1 MANFKIFDP
10 MTMDSNMLP
19 NVAGNYI
26 FLLRKGSQLPQ
37 VDINPQ
43 IPEVTLDGNAYQA
56 IYTGIASK
64 SLRRRDYRAH
74 FIGNDASRSTLR
86 KSIGSLFG
94 YDLIPRKEGDLKYKK
109 FKPAD
114 EEKLT
119 EWMMSNLLLA
129 FVENADP
136 KSMED
141 KLIAELN
148 PPLNLEMNHNKVNA
162 EFRALLSKLRRR
174 DVIGSAEHFTSS
186 MKTTIKKTIYTQ
198 SCYPINGGKMVK
210 IIRRNV
216 NLNRES
222 NNFRCRFNDS
232 STFDILRVECSY
244 NGEIKV
250 YEIES
255 KYLSDRDSITFYAYQ
270 NGKTFTIEWQ
280 KAVAYYIKEIK
291 L

>member
-19 NVAGNYI
+19 NVAGNYV

-37 VDINPQ
+37 VDINPK
-43 IPEVTLDGNAYQA
+43 IPEVTLEGNTYQA

-94 YDLIPRKEGDLKYKK
+94 YDLILRKENDKRHKK
-109 FKPAD
+109 FKPND

-119 EWMMSNLLLA
+119 KWMKNNLLLA

-136 KSMED
+136 ESMED

-148 PPLNLEMNHNKVNA
+148 PPLNLDKNDNTVNA

-174 DVIGSAEHFTSS
+174 HVIGSAEHFISS
-186 MKTTIKKTIYTQ
+186 MKTTTIKARATQ
-198 SCYPINGGKMVK
+198 SCYPINGVK
-210 IIRRNV
+210 IIQRNV
-216 NLNRES
+216 NFNRET
-222 NNFRCRFNDS
+222 NNYKCKFNDS

-244 NGEIKV
+244 NEETKV

-255 KYLSDRDSITFYAYQ
+255 KYLTDRNSITFYAYQ
-270 NGKTFTIEWQ
+270 NSESFTIEWQ
-280 KAVAYYIKEIK
+280 KAVADYIKEIK

>member
-129 FVENADP
+129 FVENVDP
-136 KSMED
+136 ESMED

-148 PPLNLEMNHNKVNA
+148 PPLNLEKNHNTVNA
-162 EFRALLSKLRRR
+162 EFRALLSKLRCRP
-174 DVIGSAEHFTSS
+174 VIGSAEHFTSS
-186 MKTTIKKTIYTQ
+186 MKTTIKKTIHTQ

-244 NGEIKV
+244 KGETKV

>member
-19 NVAGNYI
+19 NVAGNYV

-43 IPEVTLDGNAYQA
+43 IPEFTLDGNTYQA

-64 SLRRRDYRAH
+64 SLRSRDYRAH

-94 YDLIPRKEGDLKYKK
+94 YDLIPRKENDKRHKK
-109 FKPAD
+109 FKPND

-119 EWMMSNLLLA
+119 KWMKNNLLLA

-136 KSMED
+136 ESMED

-148 PPLNLEMNHNKVNA
+148 PPLNLDKNDNTVNA

-174 DVIGSAEHFTSS
+174 HVIGSAEHFISS
-186 MKTTIKKTIYTQ
+186 MKTTTIKARATQ
-198 SCYPINGGKMVK
+198 SCYPINGVK
-210 IIRRNV
+210 IIQRNV
-216 NLNRES
+216 NFNRKS
-222 NNFRCRFNDS
+222 KNYKCTFNDS
-232 STFDILRVECSY
+232 STFEILRVECSY

-255 KYLSDRDSITFYAYQ
+255 KYLAGRDSITFYASQ
-270 NGKTFTIEWQ
+270 NGRTFTIKWQ
-280 KAVAYYIKEIK
+280 QAVADDIKEIK

>member
-43 IPEVTLDGNAYQA
+43 IPELTLDGNTYQA

-136 KSMED
+136 ESMED

-148 PPLNLEMNHNKVNA
+148 PPLNLEKNHNKVNA
-162 EFRALLSKLRRR
+162 EFRALLSKLRCRP
-174 DVIGSAEHFTSS
+174 VIGSAEHFTSS
-186 MKTTIKKTIYTQ
+186 MKTTIKKTIHTQ

-216 NLNRES
+216 NFNRGT
-222 NNFRCRFNDS
+222 NNFKCKFNNS

-244 NGEIKV
+244 KGETKV

>member
-19 NVAGNYI
+19 NVAGNYV

-43 IPEVTLDGNAYQA
+43 IPEVTLDGNTYQA
-56 IYTGIASK
+56 IYTGIASE
-64 SLRRRDYRAH
+64 SLRQRVYRIH
-74 FIGNDASRSTLR
+74 FIGNDASLSTLR

-94 YDLIPRKEGDLKYKK
+94 YDLIPRKEGDSKHEK

-119 EWMMSNLLLA
+119 KWMKNNLLLA

-136 KSMED
+136 ESMEN

-148 PPLNLEMNHNKVNA
+148 PPLNLDKNDNTVNA

-174 DVIGSAEHFTSS
+174 HVIGSAEHFISS
-186 MKTTIKKTIYTQ
+186 MKTTTIKARATQ
-198 SCYPINGGKMVK
+198 SCYPINGVK
-210 IIRRNV
+210 IIQRNV
-216 NLNRES
+216 NFNRET
-222 NNFRCRFNDS
+222 NNYKCKFNDS
-232 STFDILRVECSY
+232 STFEILRVECSY

-255 KYLSDRDSITFYAYQ
+255 KYLTGRDSITFYAYQ
-270 NGKTFTIEWQ
+270 DGKTFTIEWQ
-280 KAVAYYIKEIK
+280 KAVADYIKEIK

>member
-19 NVAGNYI
+19 NVAGNYV

-37 VDINPQ
+37 VDINPK
-43 IPEVTLDGNAYQA
+43 IPEVTLEGNTYQA

-94 YDLIPRKEGDLKYKK
+94 YDLILRKENDKRHKK
-109 FKPAD
+109 FKPND

-119 EWMMSNLLLA
+119 KWMKNNLLLA

-136 KSMED
+136 ESMED

-148 PPLNLEMNHNKVNA
+148 PPLNLDKNDNTVNA

-174 DVIGSAEHFTSS
+174 HVIGSAEHFISS
-186 MKTTIKKTIYTQ
+186 MKTTTIKARATQ
-198 SCYPINGGKMVK
+198 SCYPINGVK
-210 IIRRNV
+210 IIQRNV
-216 NLNRES
+216 NFNRET
-222 NNFRCRFNDS
+222 NNFRCKFNNS

-244 NGEIKV
+244 NGETKV

-255 KYLSDRDSITFYAYQ
+255 KNLTGRESITFYAYQ
-270 NGKTFTIEWQ
+270 NSESFTIVWQ
-280 KAVAYYIKEIK
+280 KAVADYIKEIK

>member
-19 NVAGNYI
+19 NVAGNYV

-43 IPEVTLDGNAYQA
+43 IPEVTLDGNTYQA

-64 SLRRRDYRAH
+64 SLRRRDYHAH

-94 YDLIPRKEGDLKYKK
+94 YDLIQRKENDKRHKK
-109 FKPAD
+109 FKPND

-119 EWMMSNLLLA
+119 KWMKNNLLLA

-136 KSMED
+136 ESMED

-148 PPLNLEMNHNKVNA
+148 PPLNLDKNDNTVNA

-174 DVIGSAEHFTSS
+174 HVIGSAEHFISS
-186 MKTTIKKTIYTQ
+186 MKTTTIKARATQ
-198 SCYPINGGKMVK
+198 SCYPINGVK
-210 IIRRNV
+210 IIQRNV
-216 NLNRES
+216 NFNRKS
-222 NNFRCRFNDS
+222 KNYTCKFNDS
-232 STFDILRVECSY
+232 STFEILRVECSY

-255 KYLSDRDSITFYAYQ
+255 KYLAGRKSITFYASQ
-270 NGKTFTIEWQ
+270 NGRTFTIKWQ
-280 KAVAYYIKEIK
+280 EDIANDIKEIK

>member
-19 NVAGNYI
+19 NVAGNYV

-43 IPEVTLDGNAYQA
+43 IPEVTLDGNTYQA
-56 IYTGIASK
+56 IYTGIASE
-64 SLRRRDYRAH
+64 SLRQRVYRIH
-74 FIGNDASRSTLR
+74 FIGNNASRSTLR

-94 YDLIPRKEGDLKYKK
+94 YDLIPRKEGDSKHKK

-119 EWMMSNLLLA
+119 EWMKNNLLLA

-136 KSMED
+136 ESMED

-148 PPLNLEMNHNKVNA
+148 PPLNLEKNHNKVNA
-162 EFRALLSKLRRR
+162 EFRALLSELRCRP
-174 DVIGSAEHFTSS
+174 VIGSAGHFISS
-186 MKTTIKKTIYTQ
+186 MKTTTIKARPTQ
-198 SCYPINGGKMVK
+198 SCYPINGVK
-210 IIRRNV
+210 IIQRNV
-216 NLNRES
+216 NFNRET
-222 NNFRCRFNDS
+222 NNYKCKFNDS
-232 STFDILRVECSY
+232 STFEILRVECSY

-255 KYLSDRDSITFYAYQ
+255 KYLTGRDSITFYAYQ

-280 KAVAYYIKEIK
+280 KAVADYIKEIK